1 MLLLKVDLQKKINE
15 GLLKIEDTVNVT
27 LDEKL
32 KGIQLASNEKL
43 KL

>member
-32 KGIQLASNEKL
+32 KL
-43 KL
+43 